1 MNRKYEELD
10 QQTSNDPSLYISIMH
25 QRYYECIDKLLYHV
39 LIDLQNIVT
48 LFMFTCAHQPTS
60 VTPDSAGPESK
71 LSVSD
76 HQFVWCPP
84 HFLIT
89 PASRLEYLSGQSSEK
104 DLHPNKMMSE
114 SGPSAYIHNV
124 DKRQEQKLKFSICST
139 KITASNVDC
148 KNVTFNFNLKCLP
161 TVNPPT
167 KHFSMLI

>member
-1 MNRKYEELD
+1 
-10 QQTSNDPSLYISIMH
+10 
-25 QRYYECIDKLLYHV
+25 
-39 LIDLQNIVT
+39 
-48 LFMFTCAHQPTS
+48 MFTCAHQPAS

-114 SGPSAYIHNV
+114 SGPSANIHSV
-124 DKRQEQKLKFSICST
+124 AQETGIET
-139 KITASNVDC
+139 KIQHLFYKDHYTASNVDC
-148 KNVTFNFNLKCLP
+148 KNVTFNFNLQCLQ
-161 TVNPPT
+161 TLNSKKTFFNVDLKLAN
-167 KHFSMLI
+167 